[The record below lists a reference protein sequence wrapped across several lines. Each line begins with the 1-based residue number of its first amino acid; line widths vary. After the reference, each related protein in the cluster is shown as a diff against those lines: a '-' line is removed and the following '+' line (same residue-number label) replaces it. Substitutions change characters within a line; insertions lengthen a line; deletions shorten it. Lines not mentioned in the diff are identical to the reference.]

1 MQRQVHSPNP
11 YKDSKGKFTSANAP
25 DVQPVKEKKPVR
37 KHYGK
42 FDKRM
47 KFNDDNTPPAEAY
60 INSALGSTLM
70 HTYSISRYGRAGQDQ
85 GME

>member
-1 MQRQVHSPNP
+1 MQTHQIHNPNP
-11 YKDSKGKFTSANAP
+11 NHDSKGRFTVAGE
-25 DVQPVKEKKPVR
+25 QKVKEKKPVR

-47 KFNDDNTPPAEAY
+47 KFNDKPDDIAPADAY

-70 HTYSISRYGRAGQDQ
+70 HTYSISRYGFTGRDR